1 LEPAFALDLV
11 RYHTRR
17 NYIAY
22 CSHRKKRLALLR
34 ERR

>member
-1 LEPAFALDLV
+1 V
-11 RYHTRR
+11 RYHTWR

-22 CSHRKKRLALLR
+22 RSHRKKRLALLR